1 MSNLNPKPQGRE
13 EKVQEQKLPEGE
25 SQGSEKQELT
35 EWKPYELDYRAQKIV
50 LQYRDQKDVLNESHK
65 MRMTV
70 AYGLERFW
78 GEHLRLKKDN
88 KTKQKSAYWESVW
101 QELGKI
107 LELADINKLPRKSID
122 PDNTTQIDETVKAI
136 WNMNLD
142 ERRVALMILTQFCD
156 SLVWWTQRY
165 KKKNDNDQGESNS

>member
-78 GEHLRLKKDN
+78 GEHLRLKRDN
-88 KTKQKSAYWESVW
+88 NKKSEYWKSVW
-101 QELGKI
+101 IELANI
-107 LELADINKLPRKSID
+107 LEQANVELPHGSIAHD
-122 PDNTTQIDETVKAI
+122 DTKKIEETVEQI
-136 WNMNLD
+136 WNMKLD

>member
-101 QELGKI
+101 IELANI
-107 LELADINKLPRKSID
+107 LEQANVELPHGSIAHD
-122 PDNTTQIDETVKAI
+122 DTKKIEETVKQI